1 MTKKLV
7 EHPSIVGTFGERDMA
22 YLIYEILQETPYF
35 QEHPEYLQMTPTR
48 QDDLERYNVLALLK
62 GGKENESE
70 TVILMGHMD
79 TVGVEDYGKW
89 MNLAFSPEQL
99 LEEWKKSKLPEE
111 VKKILTP
118 KITSADAGCWT

>member
-1 MTKKLV
+1 M
-7 EHPSIVGTFGERDMA
+7 
-22 YLIYEILQETPYF
+22 
-35 QEHPEYLQMTPTR
+35 
-48 QDDLERYNVLALLK
+48 LALLK

-111 VKKILTP
+111 VKKDLDTEDYIGGRGVLDMKSGIAIHLAIVRYFARNRHLLNGNLLFVAACDEERNSRGSCLP
-118 KITSADAGCWT
+118 FPIS